1 MALNS
6 TAACV
11 LGMLDIGPPP
21 PGRDT
26 WSDDATLSGADV
38 WAALE
43 RSVGGFWSM
52 TRSQVY
58 QELRRLTDD
67 GFVVVSDGNR
77 YAITPDGRDAARQWF
92 NTFAL
97 GEPRD
102 EQIRSPI
109 TLSVFFGHY
118 LGVDLLERVV
128 REHELRYQRR
138 LQLLRDIDAGVGA
151 DHSLPGSTLRRAMLY
166 LDGAI
171 EWTHDVLDRLPGGEK
186 RNTRNPTRS

>member
-1 MALNS
+1 MTLNS

-21 PGRDT
+21 PSRDH
-26 WSDDATLSGADV
+26 WSADETLSGAEL
-38 WAALE
+38 WGALD

-58 QELRRLTDD
+58 QELRRLNDD
-67 GFVVVSDGNR
+67 GLVSVSPSNR
-77 YAITPDGRDAARQWF
+77 YAITPDGREAARQWF

-97 GEPRD
+97 GEPRE

-118 LGVDLLERVV
+118 LDADLLERVV
-128 REHELRYQRR
+128 REHELRYKRR
-138 LQLLRDIDAGVGA
+138 LQQLGAIDDRLGA
-151 DHSLPGSTLRRAMLY
+151 DRSLPGSTLRRAMLY

-171 EWTHDVLDRLPGGEK
+171 EWTHDVLDRLAGGSARDK
-186 RNTRNPTRS
+186 RQRNAR

>member
-1 MALNS
+1 MTLNS

-21 PGRDT
+21 PSRDRWT
-26 WSDDATLSGADV
+26 EDATLSGAEL
-38 WAALE
+38 WSALE
-43 RSVGGFWSM
+43 RSVGGFWSI

-58 QELRRLTDD
+58 QELRRLTD
-67 GFVVVSDGNR
+67 GGLVVVSQRNR
-77 YAITPDGRDAARQWF
+77 YAITSEGREAAREWF

-118 LGVDLLERVV
+118 LGNDLLERVV
-128 REHELRYQRR
+128 REHELRYRRR
-138 LQLLRDIDAGVGA
+138 LQLLREMDEGPGA
-151 DHSLPGSTLRRAMLY
+151 DRSLPASTLRRALLY

-171 EWTHDVLDRLPGGEK
+171 RWTHDVLDCLPPGPATGK
-186 RNTRNPTRS
+186 GRRNRS